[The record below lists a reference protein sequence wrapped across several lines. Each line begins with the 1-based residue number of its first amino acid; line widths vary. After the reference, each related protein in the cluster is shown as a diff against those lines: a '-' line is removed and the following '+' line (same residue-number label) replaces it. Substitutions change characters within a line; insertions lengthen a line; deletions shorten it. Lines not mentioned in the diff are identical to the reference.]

1 MASSIFYLVNEK
13 DKYDSM
19 IKVSIDMEQSAVE
32 TNDEY
37 GILSRIF
44 SSRAVAQILDFF
56 LDHKEF
62 DYSANEI
69 ARKTGLSFRTIFRE
83 LPDLEDRQLIFN
95 TRRIGKVNM
104 YKLNIDLEAVASL
117 EKFSLEMSQISNR
130 ATNTVKSRL
139 SEQEDELV
147 DEIDSFS
154 DSIVH
159 HTK

>member
-1 MASSIFYLVNEK
+1 
-13 DKYDSM
+13 M
-19 IKVSIDMEQSAVE
+19 IKVSIDMEQSAVA

-104 YKLNIDLEAVASL
+104 YKLNLDLEAVASL

-139 SEQEDELV
+139 SEREDELV

>member
-1 MASSIFYLVNEK
+1 
-13 DKYDSM
+13 M

-104 YKLNIDLEAVASL
+104 YKLNLDLAAVASL

-139 SEQEDELV
+139 SEREDELV

>member
-1 MASSIFYLVNEK
+1 
-13 DKYDSM
+13 M

-104 YKLNIDLEAVASL
+104 YKLNLDLEAVASL

-139 SEQEDELV
+139 SEREDELV

>member
-1 MASSIFYLVNEK
+1 
-13 DKYDSM
+13 M

-104 YKLNIDLEAVASL
+104 YKLNLDLDAVASL
-117 EKFSLEMSQISNR
+117 EKFSLEMSQISNS
-130 ATNTVKSRL
+130 APNTVKSRL
-139 SEQEDELV
+139 SERGDELV

>member
-1 MASSIFYLVNEK
+1 
-13 DKYDSM
+13 
-19 IKVSIDMEQSAVE
+19 MEQTVTDE
-32 TNDEY
+32 TKDYEY

-69 ARKTGLSFRTIFRE
+69 AKKTGLSFRTIFRE
-83 LPDLEDRQLIFN
+83 IPDLEDRQLIFN

-104 YKLNIDLEAVASL
+104 YKLNMDLDAVASL
-117 EKFSLEMSQISNR
+117 ERFSLLMSQISNR
-130 ATNTVKSRL
+130 SASSEKPRL
-139 SEQEDELV
+139 SEGEDEELL
-147 DEIDSFS
+147 DEIGLSS
-154 DSIVH
+154 DVMH

>member
-1 MASSIFYLVNEK
+1 MIIISIY
-13 DKYDSM
+13 
-19 IKVSIDMEQSAVE
+19 MEQSAAE
-32 TNDEY
+32 THDEY

-104 YKLNIDLEAVASL
+104 YKLNLDLDAVASL
-117 EKFSLEMSQISNR
+117 EKFSLEMSQISDR
-130 ATNTVKSRL
+130 ATNNVKSHL
-139 SEQEDELV
+139 SEREDELV
-147 DEIDSFS
+147 DELDN
-154 DSIVH
+154 IVH
-159 HTK
+159 HNK

>member
-13 DKYDSM
+13 DKYDS
-19 IKVSIDMEQSAVE
+19 IINVSIDMEQSAVE

-104 YKLNIDLEAVASL
+104 YKLNLDLDAVASL

-130 ATNTVKSRL
+130 AANSVKSRL
-139 SEQEDELV
+139 SERGDELV

-154 DSIVH
+154 DGIVH

>member
-1 MASSIFYLVNEK
+1 
-13 DKYDSM
+13 M

-104 YKLNIDLEAVASL
+104 YKLNLDLDAVASL

-130 ATNTVKSRL
+130 ATNTVKSQL
-139 SEQEDELV
+139 SERGDELV

>member
-1 MASSIFYLVNEK
+1 
-13 DKYDSM
+13 M

-104 YKLNIDLEAVASL
+104 YKLNLDLEAVASL

-159 HTK
+159 HAK